1 MATRTTTEAG
11 MVVATK
17 LAMFTAGLVL
27 ALIAGW
33 GLGHVLG
40 PTLTNLT
47 PPGAPALQH
56 PHTPTVAP
64 EESS

>member
-1 MATRTTTEAG
+1 

-27 ALIAGW
+27 ALVAGW
-33 GLGHVLG
+33 GLGDVLG
-40 PTLTNLT
+40 PTLTLT

-56 PHTPTVAP
+56 PHTPTSVP
-64 EESS
+64 EETS